1 MGGWPAPEEA
11 CLGNRVRP
19 DARPQDSAA
28 PSAGPR
34 PLSTPGRPARQPPA
48 NTPPP
53 GPTHTTCGEPRLA
66 GGLLHGHGERGG
78 RRGGL
83 RPGQRPVAA
92 EGHGDASGLHGGL
105 VVPQLVDALLLQQE
119 SLLRGDGGGHV
130 RQRASLPPQAVRPS
144 HARPPAALLPTRPAG
159 AGWGAPHRGM
169 QTPPRLPPS
178 PRPGP
183 LLLPP
188 SSEDRK
194 GCWCTDVRS
203 GSRGPGP
210 GRPGKGLEGVHAP
223 LRTWGPTQATPG
235 PRGGIFQ
242 QKSPAQKGLNQT
254 HTSVKKSLQK
264 SRFSLRSWLL

>member
-1 MGGWPAPEEA
+1 MGPLATCPSSSVCPAPPSRSLGHVGGWPAPEEA

-178 PRPGP
+178 P
-183 LLLPP
+183 P
-188 SSEDRK
+188 S
-194 GCWCTDVRS
+194 W
-203 GSRGPGP
+203 
-210 GRPGKGLEGVHAP
+210 
-223 LRTWGPTQATPG
+223 
-235 PRGGIFQ
+235 
-242 QKSPAQKGLNQT
+242 SPAAPALLRGQEGLLV
-254 HTSVKKSLQK
+254 HRRAVRLP
-264 SRFSLRSWLL
+264 RPRARPAR